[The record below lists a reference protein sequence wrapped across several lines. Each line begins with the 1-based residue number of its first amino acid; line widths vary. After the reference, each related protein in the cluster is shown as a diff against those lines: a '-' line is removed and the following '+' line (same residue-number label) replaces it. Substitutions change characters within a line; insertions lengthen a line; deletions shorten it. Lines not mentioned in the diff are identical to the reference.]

1 MATDE
6 DIEREIQAKGLT
18 APRVT
23 PSSIEAKIK
32 SEHYFTAYDGVF
44 GKTCFEADPET
55 AVEEVASDL
64 VAPEALELMTFCVL
78 VLENGFTVHGISA
91 VASPENFDAEIG
103 RKVARQN
110 AVNSI
115 WPLEGYLLR
124 ELLAEDARRETE
136 GQ

>member
-23 PSSIEAKIK
+23 LPSIEAKIK
-32 SEHYFTAYDGVF
+32 SEFYFTAADGVR
-44 GKTCFEADPET
+44 GESQMGTRPAGNAE
-55 AVEEVASDL
+55 S
-64 VAPEALELMTFCVL
+64 LERLTICIL